1 MLWDAGQQRVTRES
15 RERLTELYFGVRD
28 GYVAG
33 NITVGRAKWKGG
45 DGTPSYA
52 RSDRPAAP
60 IIRRSPA
67 IRDMA
72 LAQLSEAFPGIVR
85 RGDS

>member
-1 MLWDAGQQRVTRES
+1 MLWDAGQQRTTREG
-15 RERLTELYFGVRD
+15 RDRLTELYVGVRD

-33 NITVGRAKWKGG
+33 NVAVGRAKWKGG
-45 DGTPSYA
+45 AGTPAYVERA
-52 RSDRPAAP
+52 QRPD
-60 IIRRSPA
+60 IQRSPA

-72 LAQLSEAFPGIVR
+72 LAQLAEAFPGIVR

>member
-1 MLWDAGQQRVTRES
+1 MLWDAGQQRVARES
-15 RERLTELYFGVRD
+15 RERLTELYVGVRD

-33 NITVGRAKWKGG
+33 NVTVGRAKWKGG

-52 RSDRPAAP
+52 RRPAGP
-60 IIRRSPA
+60 PVRRSPA

-72 LAQLSEAFPGIVR
+72 LAQLAEAFPGMVQ